1 MFSYHLNSFS
11 LLSQTRRDS
20 LFQIRVALQ
29 DVEDYDPD
37 DPSKVKFIM
46 RQNVIPLPR
55 SFEEAADWGTRYVW
69 AATNLLHC
77 LSLMKI
83 LQVLKHFYVYITVL
97 FQVS

>member
-69 AATNLLHC
+69 LATDLFHSF
-77 LSLMKI
+77 SLMYI
-83 LQVLKHFYVYITVL
+83 LHVLKYFYVYIFVL
-97 FQVS
+97 Y